1 MPLPVRDADAMN
13 VTIVRGG
20 TVVDGTGAPG
30 RRADV
35 RIVDGRIDE
44 ISPDLPHEPDAH
56 EVDATGCA
64 VAPGFIDIHTH
75 YDAQVFWDPALT
87 PSCFHGVTTVVAGN
101 CGFSIAP
108 TRPHHRELIANTLEK
123 VEDMDP
129 ASLNAGIPWE
139 FESFPEYL
147 ATVQRHGSVLNYAAY
162 IGHTPLRIWVMGDES
177 SKRQA
182 TDDEVA
188 QMADIVRDAMD
199 AGAAGFAT
207 SLAIT
212 HLGADGQPIP
222 SRWASLGEIAALCQ
236 AVADSGRGVIGI
248 NGASNELRFEQIY
261 DLQEQVGVPFTYTAL
276 LTSHTGSHL
285 KALAIHE
292 DRFAKGARVWPQ
304 VSCRPLSFSMT
315 MLEPFTLN
323 TSPVFAELM
332 ALGVD
337 GRREGYADPVWR
349 QRVRDGWAAG
359 IGIPPRWE
367 TYEVMESDA
376 HPEHI
381 GQRIDVMAAERGV
394 DPFDL
399 LLDLALDETDFRR
412 IRVKAVLANGDPA
425 GIEVLLNAAGCTL
438 GLSDAGAHVGQL
450 CDAPLATDLLGSW
463 VRDKGVLTLEDAVH
477 KLTQVQAEL
486 FGFTDRGVLRAGM
499 AADVVVF
506 DPATVAPGP
515 LRRVRDFPADAERL
529 TADQPV
535 GMRHLLVNGV
545 HVIDD
550 GALRDDA
557 VAERPGALLRPAAR

>member
-1 MPLPVRDADAMN
+1 MN
-13 VTIVRGG
+13 DESDVTITIVRGG
-20 TVVDGTGAPG
+20 TVVDGTGTPG

-35 RIVDGRIDE
+35 RIVGDRIDA
-44 ISPDLPHEPDAH
+44 IGPDLPVEPGSH
-56 EVDATGCA
+56 VVDATGCV

-108 TRPHHRELIANTLEK
+108 ARPQHRGLIARTLEK
-123 VEDMDP
+123 VEDMDV
-129 ASLNAGIPWE
+129 ASLDAGIPWE
-139 FESFPEYL
+139 FETFPEYL
-147 ATVQRHGSVLNYAAY
+147 ATIERRGSVLNYAAY
-162 IGHTPLRIWVMGDES
+162 IGHTPLRIWVMGDEAS
-177 SKRQA
+177 GRHA

-188 QMADIVRDAMD
+188 QMATIVREAMD

-207 SLAIT
+207 SFAIT

-222 SRWASLGEIAALCQ
+222 SRWAGLPEIEALCQ

-248 NGASNELRFEQIY
+248 NGASNDLRFEQIY
-261 DLQEQVGVPFTYTAL
+261 DLQEQIGVPITYTAL
-276 LTSHTGSHL
+276 LTSSTGSHL
-285 KALAIHE
+285 KALAIHRE
-292 DRFAKGARVWPQ
+292 RFDRGAQVWPQ

-315 MLEPFTLN
+315 MVEPFTLN

-332 ALGVD
+332 PRTVD
-337 GRREGYADPVWR
+337 ERRAAYADPAWR
-349 QRVRDGWAAG
+349 QRVRDGWDSGKG
-359 IGIPPRWE
+359 IRPRWE

-376 HPEHI
+376 HPELI
-381 GQRIDVMAAERGV
+381 GQRLHLLAGERGV

-399 LLDLALDETDFRR
+399 LLDLTLDEADLRR
-412 IRVKAVLANGDPA
+412 IRVKAVLANDDQD
-425 GIEVLLNAAGCTL
+425 GIEVLLQAEGCTL

-450 CDAPLATDLLGSW
+450 CDAPLATDLLGTW

-486 FGFTDRGVLRAGM
+486 FGFHDRGVLAPGFV
-499 AADVVVF
+499 ADVVVF

-529 TADQPV
+529 TADQPT

-545 HVIDD
+545 PVIDD
-550 GALRDDA
+550 GALRPDA
-557 VAERPGALLRPAAR
+557 VAGRPGVLVRPGAR